1 MSTGI
6 DAENKLATDDVAA
19 IDELRDDY
27 QKLTQELA
35 KIIVGQEQVIEQLA
49 ICLFARGHALLM
61 GVPGLAKTLL
71 VSRLAQTMSLSF
83 SRIQFTPDLMPMD
96 ITGTDILQENADRRR
111 EFEFVKGPVFAN
123 IVLADEINR
132 APSKT
137 QAAMLEAMQEHR
149 VTVVGR
155 PYHLDPPFFVLA
167 TQNPVEQEGTYPL
180 PEAQLDRFMFLISV
194 DYPSRDEEIAIA
206 QTTTGATLPDLETI
220 LDARAVLRFQ
230 DLVRRVPVPRHIYEF
245 AVDLVRRTRPKEPES
260 PEWLKPMVSWGAGPR
275 AVQYLVLGARARAA
289 LTGSYMARLEDVM
302 AVAEPVLTHRVLTTF
317 NAESEG
323 ITSADIVR
331 RLVQELNAEPGR

>member
-1 MSTGI
+1 MPSSPTTSSS
-6 DAENKLATDDVAA
+6 LQSDDVAA
-19 IDELRDDY
+19 IDELRDVY
-27 QKLTQELA
+27 RKLKAELS
-35 KIIVGQEQVIEQLA
+35 KVIVGQDQVIEQLC
-49 ICLFARGHALLM
+49 ICLFARGHSLLM

-71 VSRLAQTMSLSF
+71 VSRVAETMSLSF

-96 ITGTDILQENADRRR
+96 ITGTDILQETQDRRR

-155 PYHLDPPFFVLA
+155 PYPLEPPFFVLA

-180 PEAQLDRFMFLISV
+180 PEAQLDRFMFLINV
-194 DYPSRDEEIAIA
+194 DYPSRSEELEIAR
-206 QTTTGATLPDLETI
+206 TTTGGSVPKLEHV
-220 LDARAVLRFQ
+220 LDAAAVQRFQ
-230 DLVRRVPVPRHIYEF
+230 ELVRRVPVPQHIYEF
-245 AVDLVRRTRPKEPES
+245 AVDLVRRTRPKTTES
-260 PEWLKPMVSWGAGPR
+260 PEWLKPLVSWGAGPR
-275 AVQYLVLGARARAA
+275 AVQYLILGAKSRAA
-289 LTGSYMARLEDVM
+289 LTGSYMARLEDLM

-323 ITSADIVR
+323 ITSNDIID
-331 RLVQELNAEPGR
+331 RLVKELNAEQVR

>member
-1 MSTGI
+1 MSSTTT
-6 DAENKLATDDVAA
+6 APALQSDDVTA
-19 IDELRDDY
+19 IDELLDVYRRL
-27 QKLTQELA
+27 KSELS
-35 KIIVGQEQVIEQLA
+35 KIIVGQDQVIEQLA
-49 ICLFARGHALLM
+49 ICLFGRGHALLM

-71 VSRLAQTMSLSF
+71 VSRIAETMSLSF

-96 ITGTDILQENADRRR
+96 ITGTDILQETSDRRR
-111 EFEFVKGPVFAN
+111 EFEFIKGPVFAN

-155 PYHLDPPFFVLA
+155 PYPLEPPFFVLA

-180 PEAQLDRFMFLISV
+180 PEAQLDRFMFLINV
-194 DYPSRDEEIAIA
+194 DYPSRAEELEIAR
-206 QTTTGATLPDLETI
+206 TTTGGAVPRLEHI
-220 LDARAVLRFQ
+220 VNAASVLKFQ
-230 DLVRRVPVPRHIYEF
+230 ELVRRVPVPPHIYEF
-245 AVDLVRRTRPKEPES
+245 AVDLVRRTRPKLPES
-260 PEWLKPMVSWGAGPR
+260 PDWLKPLVSWGAGPR
-275 AVQYLVLGARARAA
+275 AVQYMILGAKSRAA
-289 LTGSYMARLEDVM
+289 LTGSYMVRLEDIM

-323 ITSADIVR
+323 ITSNDIID
-331 RLVQELNAEPGR
+331 RLVKELNDEQVR